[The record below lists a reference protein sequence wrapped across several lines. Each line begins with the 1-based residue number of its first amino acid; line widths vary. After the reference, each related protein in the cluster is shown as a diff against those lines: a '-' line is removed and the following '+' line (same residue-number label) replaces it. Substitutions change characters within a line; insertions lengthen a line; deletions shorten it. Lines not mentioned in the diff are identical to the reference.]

1 MRLLAFTAALAL
13 AAVAIPGAAFACSPI
28 PNYRP
33 PTPEEAAQRVR
44 ESVRNARA
52 VVEVVAEQGSQYP
65 RRGRMRVLRSYKGY
79 YRPGHRLAVA
89 AVPGP
94 ACGHGDFPTGARG
107 IMLIHERS
115 GHIWQGFLAPAHV
128 AMLRREGLLPPR

>member
-1 MRLLAFTAALAL
+1 MKNLAILAGLTLAPFAIPSAAL
-13 AAVAIPGAAFACSPI
+13 ACSPI

-33 PTPEEAAQRVR
+33 PTPAQVEQRVR
-44 ESVRNARA
+44 EGFRNARA
-52 VVEVVAEQGSQYP
+52 VVEVVAEIGSDYP
-65 RRGRMRVLRSYKGY
+65 RHGRMRVLRSYKGY

-107 IMLIHERS
+107 IMLIHGSS
-115 GHIWQGFLAPAHV
+115 GHVWQGFISPAHV
-128 AMLRREGLLPPR
+128 AMLRREGLLPAR